1 MELKT
6 VRDIILEVNNIDI
19 FEQKRTR
26 NVIEMRSVANTF
38 MYNVCEMRLTE
49 MVREYAKYKYNT
61 THASIIH
68 SLNSYE
74 EHCKHNKNLDLTYER
89 LLGDTKLCLM
99 QQIPKATDQQIELI
113 EEILLG

>member
-19 FEQKRTR
+19 FKQTRRTD
-26 NVIEMRSVANTF
+26 VIEMRSVANTY
-38 MYNVCEMRLTE
+38 MSNICDMRLTE
-49 MVREYAKYKYNT
+49 IVREYAKNKYTT

-68 SLNSYE
+68 SLNSYKQ
-74 EHCKHNKNLDLTYER
+74 HCKYNKNLELTYEH

-99 QQIPKATDQQIELI
+99 KQLPKATDEQIELI